1 MDDVPVEGMGRRGWF
16 SAGGEMDC
24 FAEPVISVRAQLRS
38 SRGAHLRDP
47 LARKTKSAHRARQTD
62 MTGKADEG
70 RFAIVTNAR

>member
-1 MDDVPVEGMGRRGWF
+1 
-16 SAGGEMDC
+16 
-24 FAEPVISVRAQLRS
+24 LRS